1 MLHTPWLAPDAASA
15 DDSAASVHKAPS
27 AQAPAR
33 GADSP
38 DAEALDGKRTM
49 NPDYDPRSD
58 AGRRMILEDSFLL
71 LATGGL
77 LLLIVLAE
85 PWLFALAVQVGV
97 VLGGLYLLV
106 RFVKVA
112 WRD

>member
-1 MLHTPWLAPDAASA
+1 MRTPWLAPDAASQ
-15 DDSAASVHKAPS
+15 DDSAACVQKAQS
-27 AQAPAR
+27 AQAPGR
-33 GADSP
+33 GADPP
-38 DAEALDGKRTM
+38 DAEAQDGTWTM
-49 NPDYDPRSD
+49 SDPRSD

-71 LATGGL
+71 LASGGL

-85 PWLFALAVQVGV
+85 PWLLALAVQVGV

-106 RFVKVA
+106 RFVKAA

>member
-1 MLHTPWLAPDAASA
+1 MS
-15 DDSAASVHKAPS
+15 
-27 AQAPAR
+27 
-33 GADSP
+33 
-38 DAEALDGKRTM
+38 
-49 NPDYDPRSD
+49 PDYDPRSD

-71 LATGGL
+71 LASGGL
-77 LLLIVLAE
+77 VLLMVLAE
-85 PWLFALAVQVGV
+85 PWLLALAVQVGV